1 MENANMEKH
10 EKNQKLPNQKQA
22 KNGSAAEPKS
32 ALFTEDRLQRKR
44 VWMEKPNPDTTPTL
58 LKAEH
63 THTPTLQCKEGGH
76 RYGHG
81 NIFFETRNIPI
92 TRILLFFRFRKSVN
106 FLVSMIAQS
115 WTLKSC
121 IFLYYFSFLFFLL

>member
-1 MENANMEKH
+1 MEKH

-32 ALFTEDRLQRKR
+32 ALFTEDRLQGKR

-76 RYGHG
+76 REY
-81 NIFFETRNIPI
+81 N
-92 TRILLFFRFRKSVN
+92 RFRMYATVATQPS
-106 FLVSMIAQS
+106 
-115 WTLKSC
+115 T
-121 IFLYYFSFLFFLL
+121 IFTGDIN